1 MMTKLGARRVG
12 VPALLVLLT
21 ALILPASAAA
31 GASLRYVAL
40 GDSAAA
46 GPLIPLPDL
55 TSPGCIR
62 STANYPKLTAH
73 RLGLPITD
81 VSCSGATTADLTGS
95 QATPLGSVPP
105 QFNAL
110 GPDAT
115 LVTVQI
121 GGNDA
126 GLVGLALSCVN
137 LLPDPFG
144 SSCAARNTAGGR
156 DVYGERIA
164 GLAPRIAAVL
174 DGIHQR
180 APNARVLVVGYTTYL
195 RARGCFPTVPVWAR
209 DATYIQAKVDQLNGV
224 LAAAAARRGA
234 SYVDIRTPGIGKDVC
249 ASPVIRW
256 VEPLVPANLAAPLHP
271 NATGMAGMA
280 GVLTAAVSAAGRQS
294 PARTRTR

>member
-1 MMTKLGARRVG
+1 MMTTRGVRRWG
-12 VPALLVLLT
+12 LPALLLLLT
-21 ALILPASAAA
+21 ALIFPGSAAA
-31 GASLRYVAL
+31 GLDGRYVAL

-55 TSPGCIR
+55 ASPGCIR
-62 STANYPKLTAH
+62 STANYPKLAAH

-95 QATPLGSVPP
+95 QSTPLGSVPP

-110 GPDAT
+110 RPDTT

-144 SSCAARNTAGGR
+144 TSCAATNTAGGR
-156 DVYGERIA
+156 DVYGDRIA
-164 GLAPRIAAVL
+164 AVAPRIAAVL

-195 RARGCFPTVPVWAR
+195 RAGGCYPIVPVWAR
-209 DATYIQAKVDQLNGV
+209 DANYIQAKVDQLNGV
-224 LAAAAARRGA
+224 LAGAAAAHSA

-249 ASPVIRW
+249 ASPLTRW
-256 VEPLVPANLAAPLHP
+256 VEPLVPVNLAAPLHP

-280 GVLTAAVSAAGRQS
+280 GVLTNAVSAAGRQS
-294 PARTRTR
+294 PARRPAR